1 MATSGYI
8 DEKIQSGLAILG
20 VDAWGRFEWRSV
32 YVPADNVSRVY
43 ITIKLMEQWGAFSSS
58 TYRKVRFTIDGQT
71 YDWVANTS
79 SSAAP
84 GQYYTLIAPSGYYGV
99 KHNTDGSGSFS
110 VKVEIGSR
118 TYALRDDALQS
129 EIFYPALTGTFTL
142 DKFDRIPKLL
152 TAPNFTDEENPV
164 ITYSNKLG
172 DLIESLE
179 ACIANST
186 GTVVYVPYR
195 SIVKTSDRYEFTL
208 TIDERNALR
217 AAAGGST
224 LPVRFYIRYTL
235 DGQQNWLFLNRTM
248 TLVDITPELNPY
260 VGDSNQTMIALTRN
274 DQKIVLGYSDIY
286 YEIRATAPAGTSL
299 ITQSIRCG
307 GQTKTTDKGVFE
319 KATSNILEFSATDSR
334 GNVANATVELEVI
347 PYIKP
352 TCNQTVYLN
361 KDGTVDLIVKG
372 DCFSGSFGY
381 QDNTLSIQNRF
392 RENDGE
398 WSDWYTIDVL
408 ISEFSNNSYTL
419 TATMSNFN
427 PSSVYQFQSRAI
439 DKLNTVESAQDTIV
453 QEPVFDWGRYDFH
466 FNVPVTIDGEVTIE
480 GYPLA
485 DYVVETGTEAM
496 GSNGTWYWE
505 KWKSGKA
512 TCYGC
517 RNYGNMGVS
526 TAWGNVYVSPEFNQ
540 SLPSGLFKSTP
551 DSIQIMVRSA
561 NFAGAFIVNGGGE
574 MPSANATGAF
584 NVARPNSGTIQ
595 QVYIT
600 FEIKGRWK

>member
-1 MATSGYI
+1 MATNGSFAVQIYDNVLG
-8 DEKIQSGLAILG
+8 DEI
-20 VDAWGRFEWRSV
+20 WGRFEW
-32 YVPADNVSRVY
+32 
-43 ITIKLMEQWGAFSSS
+43 
-58 TYRKVRFTIDGQT
+58 YRTDYSPVNNTSKISWKMSLLNKPMAAWAGVTNYRRLKVTIDGLNHSFVT
-71 YDWVANTS
+71 VSTPPM
-79 SSAAP
+79 SAL
-84 GQYYTLIAPSGYYGV
+84 YYTIQTGEQII
-99 KHNTDGSGSFS
+99 KHTTDGSKSFS
-110 VKVEIGSR
+110 VSVEVAKMPYLS
-118 TYALRDDALQS
+118 YSQAENSDDYYSAM
-129 EIFYPALTGTFTL
+129 TNTFTL
-142 DKFDRIPKLL
+142 DSFDRLPKLL

-195 SIVKTSDRYEFTL
+195 SIVKTNDRYEFTL

-248 TLVDITPELNPY
+248 TLVDIIPELNPY
-260 VGDSNQTMIALTRN
+260 VGDSNQHMISLTRN

-286 YEIRATAPAGTSL
+286 FEIRATAPSGATIIS
-299 ITQSIRCG
+299 QSARCG
-307 GQTKTTDKGVFE
+307 GQSTTTNNGVFE
-319 KATSNILEFSATDSR
+319 KANSNILEFSAKDSR
-334 GNVANATVELEVI
+334 GNVANKTVELEVI
-347 PYIKP
+347 PYVKV
-352 TCNQTVYLN
+352 TCNQTVRLN
-361 KDGTVDLIVKG
+361 LDGSMALTVTG
-372 DCFSGSFGY
+372 NFFAESFGY

-392 RENDGE
+392 RESGGE
-398 WSDWYTIDVL
+398 WSSWNTLDPL
-408 ISEFSNNSYTL
+408 ISDISNGTYTL
-419 TATMSNFN
+419 TATMSGFD
-427 PSSVYQFQSRAI
+427 PSGTYEFQSRAI
-439 DKLNTVESAQDTIV
+439 DKLYTVESAVDAVTLKPI
-453 QEPVFDWGRYDFH
+453 FDWGKYDFN
-466 FNVPVTIDGEVTIE
+466 FNVPITIE

-584 NVARPNSGTIQ
+584 NVARPSSGTIQ